1 MQNVPM
7 NWSRLVSVLQTI
19 VLISTVAVI
28 FISVGKQAATIDD
41 TVREVD
47 SLRQISMDLVKAQV
61 LGQERDLHHSGVLID
76 LKRRLESLETRQ
88 R

>member
-7 NWSRLVSVLQTI
+7 NWGRLVSVLQTI

-28 FISVGKQAATIDD
+28 FIQVGKQTSTLED
-41 TVREVD
+41 TVKEVD
-47 SLRQISMDLVKAQV
+47 DLRNISRDLVKAQV
-61 LGQERDLHHSGVLID
+61 LGQERDLQHSSILVD
-76 LKRRLESLETRQ
+76 LKRRLESLEARQ